1 MEGRDV
7 DAVLAIQAVSPE
19 SAQWIAADYDL
30 LIRPATSAWIAEQSS
45 QTVGFIVLRHVS
57 DEVEILNI
65 AVRPDSRR
73 QGVASELLNIALQQS
88 AQNGARRA
96 YLEVRAS
103 NAAAIRFYEHHS
115 FRASGRRPRYYS
127 SPAEDAV
134 ILVSELRKI

>member
-1 MEGRDV
+1 MESRDV
-7 DAVLAIQAVSPE
+7 GAVLAIQTASPE
-19 SAQWIAADYDL
+19 AAQWIAADYDAAN
-30 LIRPATSAWIAEQSS
+30 RPATAAWIAEQSS
-45 QTVGFIVLRHVS
+45 QTVGFIVLRQVV

-73 QGVASELLNIALQQS
+73 QGVASELLNTVLHWGV
-88 AQNGARRA
+88 QNGARKA

-103 NAAAIRFYEHHS
+103 NTAAIRFYERHS
-115 FRASGRRPRYYS
+115 FSMSGRRPRYYS